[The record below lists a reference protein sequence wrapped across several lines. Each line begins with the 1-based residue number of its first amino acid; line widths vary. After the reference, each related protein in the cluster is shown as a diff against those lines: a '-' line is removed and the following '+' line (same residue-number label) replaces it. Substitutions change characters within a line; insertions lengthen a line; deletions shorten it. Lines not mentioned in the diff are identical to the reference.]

1 MVYSKWT
8 HVHTL
13 MAGAAVQAAD
23 LLIRSSLGL
32 SILFEDASMCSQGG
46 PGTDPATFPLLD
58 DPFYL
63 LSYSMPTSGSLH
75 HISEVK

>member
-13 MAGAAVQAAD
+13 MAGAAVQAAN

-32 SILFEDASMCSQGG
+32 SILFEVASMCSQGG
-46 PGTDPATFPLLD
+46 PGTEPS
-58 DPFYL
+58 YL
-63 LSYSMPTSGSLH
+63 PITGRPILPTELQHADIRLPPSYLRS
-75 HISEVK
+75 